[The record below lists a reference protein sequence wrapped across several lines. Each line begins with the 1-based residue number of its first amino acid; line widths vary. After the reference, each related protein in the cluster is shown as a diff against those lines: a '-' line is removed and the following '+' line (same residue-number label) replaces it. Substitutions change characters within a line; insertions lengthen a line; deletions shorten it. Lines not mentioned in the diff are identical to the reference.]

1 MPLYLFERV
10 IILKGQMT
18 SLSAVLIQ
26 NIMSNDI
33 DLLKKSD
40 LMLLKG
46 LTFSD
51 WRCLAVAEL
60 HKTGPLFAHLGKK
73 LQLIQPGAGSGGRL
87 GGIVGLGVE
96 GGLVV
101 YIVVRERLYKR

>member
-51 WRCLAVAEL
+51 WRCLAVAEAKQV
-60 HKTGPLFAHLGKK
+60 HSSHISVKSFN
-73 LQLIQPGAGSGGRL
+73 
-87 GGIVGLGVE
+87 
-96 GGLVV
+96 
-101 YIVVRERLYKR
+101 